1 MLKPALRRLWR
12 DASTL
17 QLGIDP
23 RHAVV
28 VSGIGAA
35 DRELLSLLDGTRE
48 VEAAIAESSRR
59 GGSAERATALV
70 TLLRDAAVLEDADV
84 AGRSAAVGR
93 IAPDQLS
100 LSLCDSRPGG
110 AAERLAA
117 RRAAFVEV
125 LGAGRVGATL
135 SALLSA
141 AGVGRVTVDDPAL
154 IRPADLAPGGL
165 RGVGV
170 HHRRGDAANALVA
183 SVRTAQPV
191 RTGGDGRVLVVLSP
205 AGPVVPPEWL
215 MRVRARPH
223 LPVAVRETSAVI
235 GPLVLP
241 GVSPCL
247 RCLELARADRDP
259 AWPVLAAQLVGD
271 QRAVEPCDIALASAA
286 AGLTAMHALAWLD
299 SDRARGAAPASPLL
313 GGVLEIS
320 LIDLSMRRRTVVAHP
335 DCGCTAAALP
345 ALAS

>member
-48 VEAAIAESSRR
+48 VEAAIAEASRR
-59 GGSAERATALV
+59 GGSPERATALV
-70 TLLRDAAVLEDADV
+70 TLLRDAAVLEDADA
-84 AGRSAAVGR
+84 AGRSGAAAGR
-93 IAPDQLS
+93 FAPDQLS
-100 LSLCDSRPGG
+100 LSLCDARPGG

-117 RRAAFVEV
+117 RRAGFVEV

-135 SALLSA
+135 AALLSA
-141 AGVGRVTVDDPAL
+141 AGVGRVAVDDPAL

-223 LPVAVRETSAVI
+223 LLVAVRETSAVI

-241 GVSPCL
+241 GASPCL

-271 QRAVEPCDIALASAA
+271 QRAVEPCDVALASAA
-286 AGLTAMHALAWLD
+286 AALTAMHALAWLD
-299 SDRARGAAPASPLL
+299 SGRADGAVPASPLL

-320 LIDLSMRRRTVVAHP
+320 LIDLSMRRRSVVAHP
-335 DCGCTAAALP
+335 DCGCTAALP